1 MSTPTNID
9 LEYRARIDSMSV
21 AERIRRAEVLFNWS
35 RDFLARSIVAA
46 RGPMSDDE
54 LKWEIALRQYGANP
68 VTKALIDELRSRA
81 SR

>member
-1 MSTPTNID
+1 MNTPMNID
-9 LEYRARIDSMSV
+9 LEYRARNDSMSV
-21 AERIRRAEVLFNWS
+21 VQRIRRAEVLFNWA
-35 RDFLARSIVAA
+35 RDYLARSIVAA

-68 VTKALIDELRSRA
+68 ATKALIDELRSRA